1 MIRESLRDILESFGY
16 KVLLAESGKQ
26 AVELVNNGAK
36 IDLAIIDYA
45 MPGLNG
51 IETVKQMRAM
61 NSQIKMVISSGFA
74 ESKEIFES
82 KIKVDGFLP
91 KPYHIVELTKK
102 IRKILTNKEPV
113 IE

>member
-1 MIRESLRDILESFGY
+1 
-16 KVLLAESGKQ
+16 
-26 AVELVNNGAK
+26 
-36 IDLAIIDYA
+36 
-45 MPGLNG
+45 
-51 IETVKQMRAM
+51 
-61 NSQIKMVISSGFA
+61 MVISSGFA